1 MIKRLICKFLGDR
14 RGNILPMF
22 GLALIPIVGLIGAG
36 VDYSR
41 ANGVKSKVQA
51 ALDSTSLAMSA
62 NAATQT
68 AAQLQASASSY
79 FFAMYKATASS
90 TVTLAAT
97 YAMTSTGPQVTVTGA
112 TNVKTMF
119 MGIPGLGITDMP
131 IKGVS
136 VSAWGNT
143 RLRVALVLDNTGSMN
158 DDGKIGALKTATK
171 NLLTQL
177 KASAKN
183 DGDVYVSIIP
193 FSQDVNIGKTN
204 VNASYIDWTDW
215 DSANQTC
222 TWYGGCV
229 TASHSLWNG
238 CVADRGNSNAPATQ
252 NYDQNTTAPGTT
264 AASKFPADSTGGC
277 PPQSIMGLNYNW
289 TAMSA
294 LVDGMVPNGGTNQP
308 IGLVW
313 GWHSLVG
320 AGPLTSPAMDSNY
333 TYTQVIILLTDG
345 LNTIDRWYG
354 NGSSQSTQAPAP
366 TSRPQAFSS
375 TPSRST
381 PAATRPR
388 RCCRTAPPPEIS
400 FCSRTRARLSPCSTR
415 SAPNCRVC
423 GWQNNIQR
431 KTQDLRSVHAARHS
445 GGVEF
450 FKANFYGLA
459 FAAAARASFTAAR
472 KPASSSTPGTRNVP
486 MI

>member
-41 ANGVKSKVQA
+41 ANGVKSKLQA

-143 RLRVALVLDNTGSMN
+143 RLRVALVLDHTGSMN

-354 NGSSQSTQAPAP
+354 NGSSQSTSVDNRMYKSSDGSGTCANIKAAGIQLYTIQVNTGGDP
-366 TSRPQAFSS
+366 TSTMLQ
-375 TPSRST
+375 
-381 PAATRPR
+381 
-388 RCCRTAPPPEIS
+388 
-400 FCSRTRARLSPCSTR
+400 
-415 SAPNCRVC
+415 NC
-423 GWQNNIQR
+423 
-431 KTQDLRSVHAARHS
+431 A
-445 GGVEF
+445 
-450 FKANFYGLA
+450 
-459 FAAAARASFTAAR
+459 
-472 KPASSSTPGTRNVP
+472 TPGNFFLLTNASQIITLFNQIGTKLSRLRVAK
-486 MI
+486 